1 MATVDIDKQI
11 NYVEFYRARLKNFK
25 DKGDQLIANCPF
37 HDDTKQHLYINSK
50 TGQYHCFVCQESGNA
65 QTFLEKTE
73 SISSE
78 EAYKKLLKIAGIEPK
93 TPKKDT
99 KKQKKDYLKEYS
111 EQKKLPLDFLQA
123 LGMKNANIGVT
134 IPYLDE
140 NGQVIATKKRRVSQS
155 SKGPRFTWNKGA
167 KLLPYGLWRLK
178 ELREAGYCIFVEGES
193 DSQTLWLQ
201 GFHALG
207 IPGASAFKSEWV
219 DYIREVPKI
228 YIHQEPGEGGET
240 FLKQVCGT
248 LLDEGYQGKAFVIH
262 TPGDYKD
269 PSDLHVANPEKFK
282 EIWQQTL
289 DNAKELDLTDYEP
302 KPEEIIPNAPVRL
315 RTPLGWLVNEKGVHQ
330 ETKDGLVTV
339 CATPLL
345 ISRRLKSID
354 TGNEKI
360 ELYFRRDNQD
370 HYIRSQRSTVFQSR
384 TLVQLADRGLQVTS
398 ENSKKLVQY
407 LGALEA
413 ENMKLIP
420 VVKSTEQMGWI
431 SSDKF
436 FPGAEGDVVL
446 DVDDGSAYI
455 AAAYHSE
462 GSFDEWKKTAQKV
475 RELSPVARFVLAAS
489 FAAPLLAILNHRIFV
504 VHCWGPSRG
513 GKTALLKLALSVW
526 GNPDGLIANFNTTK
540 VGLERMAAFFN
551 DLPLGIDE
559 KQVTGDRQGF
569 IESLVYLLGLG
580 KGKARGARGGG
591 LQQFKTWRTIA
602 LTTGEEPLSTSSS
615 GTGVTTRALE
625 IWGQPIPDESFAGEL
640 HDVTGDNYGFAG
652 PEIVRKII
660 ELNKKEPDKV
670 KDLYKNFV
678 SYFKLHSHES
688 LGSHQTSV
696 AVVAT
701 ADMLI
706 SQWVFE
712 EDVNTAQ
719 EKAKETGLDILG
731 RLVTNENADYAEKA
745 REWLDSWIAQH
756 KDNFR
761 DDGYNEKVKERYGWI
776 RDDGF
781 AILPSALEPDL
792 KKAGFNPGRV
802 YADFRDCGWLIP
814 DNDGTHLKR
823 RVSIDGEKLRV
834 IYYSKDPDDI
844 QEDIF

>member
-1 MATVDIDKQI
+1 MATVNIDKYI
-11 NYVEFYRARLKNFK
+11 DYAEFYRARLKNFK

-50 TGQYHCFVCQESGNA
+50 TGQYHCFVCQEQGNA
-65 QTFLEKTE
+65 QTFLERTE
-73 SISSE
+73 NITSE
-78 EAYKKLLKIAGIEPK
+78 QAYQKLLKIAGIEPK
-93 TPKKDT
+93 KSAKKP
-99 KKQKKDYLKEYS
+99 KKDYLKEYS
-111 EQKKLPLDFLQA
+111 EQKKLPLDFLEA
-123 LGMKNANIGVT
+123 LGMKNANIGIT

-140 NGQVIATKKRRVSQS
+140 TGRVVATKKRRVSET

-167 KLLPYGLWRLK
+167 KLLPYGLWRLN
-178 ELREAGYCIFVEGES
+178 EIRNAGYCILVEGES
-193 DSQTLWLQ
+193 DSQTLWLHNFQ
-201 GFHALG
+201 CLG
-207 IPGASAFKSEWV
+207 IPGAGAFKNEWV

-240 FLKQVCGT
+240 FLKQICGK
-248 LLDEGYQGKAFVIH
+248 LLDEGYQGKAYVIH
-262 TPGDYKD
+262 TPRAKD
-269 PSDLHVANPEKFK
+269 PSDLHIQNPDKFK
-282 EIWQQTL
+282 EIWQLTL
-289 DNAKELDLTDYEP
+289 DNAKELDLADFEP
-302 KPEEIIPNAPVRL
+302 KPEEIIPDAPVRL

-330 ETKDGLVTV
+330 ETKDGLVTI

-384 TLVQLADRGLQVTS
+384 TITQLADRGLPVTS
-398 ENSKKLVQY
+398 ENAKKLVQY

-420 VVKSTEQMGWI
+420 VAKSTEQMGWI
-431 SSDKF
+431 SSDGF
-436 FPGAEGDVVL
+436 FPGAEGDVML
-446 DVDDGSAYI
+446 DVEDGSAYI

-462 GSFDEWKKTAQKV
+462 GSYDEWKKTAQ
-475 RELSPVARFVLAAS
+475 RARDMSPVVRFVLAAS
-489 FAAPLLAILNHRIFV
+489 FAAPLLTVLNHRTFV

-513 GKTALLKLALSVW
+513 GKTALLKLALSAW

-580 KGKARGARGGG
+580 KGKARGAKGGG

-602 LTTGEEPLSTSSS
+602 LTTGEEPISTSSS
-615 GTGVTTRALE
+615 ATGVTTRTLE
-625 IWGQPIPDESFAGEL
+625 IWGQPVPDEGFAGEL

-652 PEIVRKII
+652 PEFIRKVID
-660 ELNKKEPDKV
+660 LNKNDPDKI
-670 KDLYKNFV
+670 KDLYKSFV
-678 SYFKLHSHES
+678 AYFKLHAHES
-688 LGSHQTSV
+688 LGSHQTAT

-701 ADMLI
+701 ADLLI
-706 SQWVFE
+706 SQWIFG
-712 EDVNTAQ
+712 EDEQTALEQ
-719 EKAKETGLDILG
+719 AKNTGLDILG
-731 RLVTNENADYAEKA
+731 RLETNENADYAEKA

-756 KDNFR
+756 KENFK
-761 DDGYNEKVKERYGWI
+761 DDAKERYGWI

-792 KKAGFNPGRV
+792 KKAGFNPNRV
-802 YADFRDCGWLIP
+802 YADFKDCGWLEP
-814 DNDGTHLKR
+814 CGDGRHLKR
-823 RVSIDGEKLRV
+823 RISIDGQKVRVVYYLR
-834 IYYSKDPDDI
+834 DNDEI
-844 QEDIF
+844 QIDIF

>member
-1 MATVDIDKQI
+1 MATVNLDKHI

-37 HDDTKQHLYINSK
+37 HDDSKQHFYINSK

-73 SISSE
+73 NLTSE
-78 EAYKKLLKIAGIEPK
+78 QAYQKLLKIAGIEPK
-93 TPKKDT
+93 KSAKKP
-99 KKQKKDYLKEYS
+99 KKDYLKEYS
-111 EQKKLPLDFLQA
+111 EQKKLPLDFLEA
-123 LGMKNANIGVT
+123 LGMKNANIGIT

-140 NGQVIATKKRRVSQS
+140 TGRVVATKKRRVSQS

-167 KLLPYGLWRLK
+167 KLLPYGLWRLN
-178 ELREAGYCIFVEGES
+178 EIRNAGYCILVEGES
-193 DSQTLWLQ
+193 DSQTLWLHNFQ
-201 GFHALG
+201 CLG
-207 IPGASAFKSEWV
+207 IPGAGAFKNEWV

-240 FLKQVCGT
+240 FLKQICGK
-248 LLDEGYQGKAFVIH
+248 LLDEGYRGKAYVIH
-262 TPGDYKD
+262 TPGAKD
-269 PSDLHVANPEKFK
+269 PSDLHIQDPEKFK

-289 DNAKELDLTDYEP
+289 DNAKELDLTDFEP

-330 ETKDGLVTV
+330 ETKDGLVTI

-345 ISRRLKSID
+345 ISRRLKNID

-370 HYIRSQRSTVFQSR
+370 HYIRTQRSTVFQSR
-384 TLVQLADRGLQVTS
+384 TITQLADRGLPVTS
-398 ENSKKLVQY
+398 ENAKKLVQY

-413 ENMKLIP
+413 ENMKVIP

-436 FPGAEGDVVL
+436 FPGAEGDIVL
-446 DVDDGSAYI
+446 DVDDGSAYL

-462 GSFDEWKKTAQKV
+462 GSFDTWKEAAQRA
-475 RELSPVARFVLAAS
+475 REISPVARFVLASS
-489 FAAPLLAILNHRIFV
+489 FAAPLLAVLNHRIFV

-559 KQVTGDRQGF
+559 KQVTGDKQGF
-569 IESLVYLLGLG
+569 IESLIYLLGLG
-580 KGKARGARGGG
+580 KGKTRGAKGGG

-602 LTTGEEPLSTSSS
+602 LTTGEEPISTSSS
-615 GTGVTTRALE
+615 ATGITTRTLE
-625 IWGQPIPDESFAGEL
+625 IWGKPIEDEGFAAEL
-640 HDVTGDNYGFAG
+640 HDVTADNYGFAG
-652 PEIVRKII
+652 PVFIRKII
-660 ELNKKEPDKV
+660 ETNKKEPEKI
-670 KDLYKNFV
+670 KDLYKNFLT
-678 SYFKLHSHES
+678 YFKLYANES
-688 LGSHQTSV
+688 LGSYQISV
-696 AVVAT
+696 AAVAT
-701 ADMLI
+701 ADILI
-706 SQWVFE
+706 SQWIFGE
-712 EDVNTAQ
+712 EEKVAQ
-719 EKAKETGLDILG
+719 ENVKDMGLNILDKLET
-731 RLVTNENADYAEKA
+731 TEKADYAERA

-756 KDNFR
+756 KENFKE
-761 DDGYNEKVKERYGWI
+761 DAKERYGWI
-776 RDDGF
+776 REDGF

-792 KKAGFNPGRV
+792 KKAGFNPNRV
-802 YADFRDCGWLIP
+802 YADFKDCNLLIP
-814 DNDGTHLKR
+814 DNDGRHLKR
-823 RVSIDGEKLRV
+823 RISIDGEKLRV
-834 IYYSKDPDDI
+834 VYYVKEP
-844 QEDIF
+844 EDFQVDFF